1 MCAEPGVWPSPPGW
15 PDAPSGGQALHPAL
29 TALHWPGWL
38 SADAADQA
46 FDQLLA
52 EIPWQQGQV
61 RLFGKWLNEPRLSA
75 WYGDPDSAYTYAGRQ
90 LAPLPW
96 TDTLQ
101 RLRQQLQAFLKQP
114 FNSVLLN
121 YYRHG
126 DDSMGYH
133 RDNEPELG
141 PEPVIA
147 SLSLGATRRFVL
159 RQRSAAPARV
169 AVPLAHGD
177 LLLMYGHSQRDWQ
190 HALPKQK
197 RISAPRLN
205 LTFRCVLSP

>member
-1 MCAEPGVWPSPPGW
+1 M
-15 PDAPSGGQALHPAL
+15 HPAL
-29 TALHWPGWL
+29 AAWHWPGWL
-38 SADAADQA
+38 SPPDADRA
-46 FDQLLA
+46 FAQLLA

-75 WYGDPDSAYTYAGRQ
+75 WCGDAESVYTYAGRQ

-96 TDTLQ
+96 HATLQ
-101 RLRQQLQAFLKQP
+101 RLRQALQIFLKQP

-159 RQRSAAPARV
+159 RQLSAPHERIAL
-169 AVPLAHGD
+169 PLAHGD

-197 RISAPRLN
+197 RVSAPRLN
-205 LTFRCVLSP
+205 LTFRYVQTAATQGSPRSV

>member
-1 MCAEPGVWPSPPGW
+1 MCAEPPIRSGGSGW
-15 PDAPSGGQALHPAL
+15 PAGGQPLHPAL

-38 SADAADQA
+38 NTQAADQA
-46 FDQLLA
+46 LAQLLA

-75 WYGDPDSAYTYAGRQ
+75 WYGDADSAYTYAGRQ

-96 TDTLQ
+96 HDTLQ
-101 RLRQQLQAFLKQP
+101 RLRQQVQGFLQQP

-141 PEPVIA
+141 PQPVIA

-159 RQRSAAPARV
+159 RQLKAPHERV
-169 AVPLAHGD
+169 ALPLAHGD
-177 LLLMYGHSQRDWQ
+177 LLLMYGDSQRDWQ

-197 RISAPRLN
+197 RIDAPRLN
-205 LTFRCVLSP
+205 LTFRWVSSP